1 MNRMRPRSSQAI
13 HHASKYILSASA
25 RNHNGKDQ
33 ASYNAGRAARAA
45 TTQASAATNRRGAM
59 NPMRQMLLKAS
70 ESAWM
75 RERAARF
82 GFVRRSAA
90 RFLPG
95 EDEDSALAAARE
107 LAGNGIATLLTH
119 LGENVSSGAEAEGV
133 TAAYLA
139 LIEHIRSARLPA
151 EISVKLTQLGLDMDR
166 EFCFENL
173 SRLIERSR
181 AAGDKTVWVDMEQ
194 SQYVDATLE
203 FFSRARQASRNVGV
217 CVQAYLYRT
226 EKDIETLIA
235 MGAAVRLVKGAYSEP
250 AEIAFPKK
258 KDVDASFFRLA
269 QTLLGPEA
277 RRSGVRAVMGT
288 HDRKLIARICDWAA
302 SHGIAKNEIE
312 FAMLYGIQRAEQ
324 LRLAREG
331 YRSDVLVSYGS
342 HWFPWFMRRLAERP
356 ANVFFV
362 ARNLLGD

>member
-1 MNRMRPRSSQAI
+1 
-13 HHASKYILSASA
+13 
-25 RNHNGKDQ
+25 
-33 ASYNAGRAARAA
+33 
-45 TTQASAATNRRGAM
+45 M

-181 AAGDKTVWVDMEQ
+181 AASDKTVWVDMEQ

-217 CVQAYLYRT
+217 CVQTYLYRT
-226 EKDIETLIA
+226 QKDIETLIA
-235 MGAAVRLVKGAYSEP
+235 MGATVRLVKGAYSEP

-258 KDVDASFFRLA
+258 KDVDATFFRLA